1 MNTSRGLGRGLGA
14 LLGDFSPATV
24 EGSEQPRTVALQS
37 VEPNPDQPRQVFDPA
52 ELDALAESIRL
63 HGILQPI
70 AVRETG
76 SHRYQI
82 VAGER
87 RWRAARI
94 AGLKEV
100 PIFIVDADD
109 RRAAELSLI
118 ENLQRLD
125 LNPMEEAAGLKKLVE
140 QSNLTQEAVADRVG
154 KSRSAVANTLR
165 LLTLPEPIAAMVS
178 EGKLTPGHARAVLSL
193 PTAKQ
198 QIAAAQKIAALELS
212 VRQAELMC
220 KALMRKPKEEKQVD
234 PLAVDYIAECEK
246 TLTRHLGR
254 KVRIVRGK
262 RKGRFELEFYGEDD
276 LNALLDA
283 LQELPS
289 RAKGAK
295 N

>member
-1 MNTSRGLGRGLGA
+1 MSASRGLGRGLGA
-14 LLGDFSPATV
+14 LLGDFGSQPTV
-24 EGSEQPRTVALQS
+24 GNETPRTVALQS
-37 VEPNPDQPRQVFDPA
+37 VEPNPEQPRQVFDPV
-52 ELDALAESIRL
+52 ELDALAESIRQ

-70 AVRETG
+70 AVRAVG
-76 SHRYQI
+76 DRRYQI

-100 PIFIVDADD
+100 PIYIVEADD
-109 RRAAELSLI
+109 RKTAELSLI

-125 LNPMEEAAGLKKLVE
+125 LNPMEEAAGLRKLMD
-140 QSNLTQEAVADRVG
+140 QSGLTQEAVADRVG

-165 LLTLPEPIAAMVS
+165 LLTLPEPLQTMVS

-193 PTAKQ
+193 PTEKQ
-198 QIAAAQKIAALELS
+198 QIAAAQKITALELS

-220 KALMRKPKEEKQVD
+220 KSLMRTPKAEKPCD
-234 PLAVDYIAECEK
+234 PFEVDYVAECEK
-246 TLTRHLGR
+246 SLTRRLGR

-262 RKGRFELEFYGEDD
+262 RKGRFELEFYGDDD

-283 LQELPS
+283 LQDLPA
-289 RAKGAK
+289 RAKGVK
-295 N
+295 K